1 MAAGE
6 ATGRRLDLPSFRLCK
21 TNEQKEE
28 SLSAMPDSPAE
39 DKAAKEKTAK
49 ENATAEETCPAL
61 YRPPTGGEE
70 EPHKHRVRR
79 VTRKQVYVERVAEDG
94 SSPLSDVDPDGQWV
108 FSRAELKRY
117 GSAYHSTT
125 RVRFYRSKKEARR

>member
-1 MAAGE
+1 
-6 ATGRRLDLPSFRLCK
+6 
-21 TNEQKEE
+21 
-28 SLSAMPDSPAE
+28 MPDSPAE
-39 DKAAKEKTAK
+39 DKAAKENTITK
-49 ENATAEETCPAL
+49 ETCPAL
-61 YRPPTGGEE
+61 YRPPAGGEE

-125 RVRFYRSKKEARR
+125 RVRFYCSKKEARR